1 MTSKWLPII
10 ACAAAIAAA
19 RAQSVEPEVCGYV
32 YNVQGSWRVAPQY
45 AIELKLGMAVHV
57 GDKIQLKSSARPAH
71 LDIGLVNGK
80 LFSQDCDS
88 GQKCEEVTLPAVRHE
103 NTFMERLSGML
114 SGFAAHQPPPVF
126 TLTRGDGPHPEE
138 AVLRRTRGMVDLA
151 PALPSTATGTW
162 DVTLVPAG
170 EGRSAAP
177 VTRRRAPHGAYFVE
191 APKDGLYRLQL
202 SAADA
207 PPAAVLVLIVGQPE
221 YAPAAATF
229 ADAMRL
235 ADSWG
240 QSVRPATRHYF
251 LSLVLNALSPDRVY

>member
-1 MTSKWLPII
+1 MI
-10 ACAAAIAAA
+10 ACATAIAAVQ
-19 RAQSVEPEVCGYV
+19 AQSAEPEVCGYV

-57 GDKIQLKSSARPAH
+57 GDKIQLKSGTRPAH

-80 LFSQDCDS
+80 LFSQDCDTQ
-88 GQKCEEVTLPAVRHE
+88 QKCEEAVTLPAVRHE

-114 SGFAAHQPPPVF
+114 SGFSARQPPPVF

-151 PALPSTATGTW
+151 PALRSTAPGTW
-162 DVTLVPAG
+162 DVTLVPAE

-177 VTRRRAPHGAYFVE
+177 VTRRWAPHGACLVDV
-191 APKDGLYRLQL
+191 PKAGLYKLQL
-202 SAADA
+202 GDADA
-207 PPAAVLVLIVGQPE
+207 PPVTALVLIVDQPD
-221 YAPAAATF
+221 YAPAAAAF
-229 ADAMRL
+229 ADATRV

-240 QSVRPATRHYF
+240 ESVRPATRHYF
-251 LSLVLNALSPDRVY
+251 LSLVLNALSPERVH